1 MAYSNEMRS
10 RMSKNAGIS
19 TQMRETWNQETENGV
34 ATMATIVRLLTVFL
48 ISWRKGFGSENFDV
62 DVDENNWVRKYI
74 N

>member
-1 MAYSNEMRS
+1 
-10 RMSKNAGIS
+10 MSKNAGIS

-62 DVDENNWVRKYI
+62 DVDENSWVRKYI